1 MNGETRQ
8 RRTLVVKIGGGAGLD
23 LDAVCAD
30 LARVSTRQLVVV
42 HGVSAIMDAM
52 CRDRG
57 IEAQTLTSPSGHSS
71 RYTSPAIRDVYV
83 EAANLA
89 NGQIVDALRGLG
101 VAAHG
106 LAGDDVVIRGRRK
119 QAIRAVMNGRVRVV
133 RDDYSGSIR
142 SVAAVDLCDL
152 LRSEIVP
159 VLPPMATSAEGL
171 LNVDGDRAAAA
182 VAGALAAD
190 TLVILSNVRG
200 LYQDFP
206 DEESFVSRVSEAE
219 MEEALEWAQGRM
231 KRKVLAAREALDGGV
246 ERVIIGDGRVQNP
259 VSKALAGAGTRF
271 AR

>member
-1 MNGETRQ
+1 
-8 RRTLVVKIGGGAGLD
+8 
-23 LDAVCAD
+23 
-30 LARVSTRQLVVV
+30 
-42 HGVSAIMDAM
+42 
-52 CRDRG
+52 
-57 IEAQTLTSPSGHSS
+57 
-71 RYTSPAIRDVYV
+71 
-83 EAANLA
+83 
-89 NGQIVDALRGLG
+89 
-101 VAAHG
+101 
-106 LAGDDVVIRGRRK
+106 
-119 QAIRAVMNGRVRVV
+119 MNGRVRVV

-159 VLPPMATSAEGL
+159 VLPPMATSADGL

-206 DEESFVSRVSEAE
+206 DEESFVSRVLEAE